1 MKLTFDGIS
10 SHWEE
15 GIPFGNGRMGAVLC
29 SEPDADVL
37 YLNDDTLWSGYPHA
51 ETSPLT
57 PEIVAKARQASSRGD
72 YVAATRIIQ
81 DATQREKDEQIYEP
95 FGTACIRYSSEAGE
109 RKHVKRSLDLAR
121 ALAGESFRLGAA
133 DVHVDAWCSAPDDL
147 LVYEMSSSAPVDA
160 SVSVSGT
167 FLKRTRVSSGSDS
180 DARQATLVVM
190 GQMPGLNV
198 GSLAHVTDNPWED
211 ERDGIGMAYAGA
223 FSLTV
228 TGGEI
233 TVIDDVL
240 QCSGVTGLSLRFR
253 SLSGFKGSAEQPERD
268 MTVLADRL
276 GATVDAWPSD
286 SRAMLDRHIAD
297 YRRFFDRVGVRLGP
311 AHDDDEEVPFADILR
326 SKEKTPH
333 RLEILSEAMFDFG
346 RYLLISSSRPH
357 TQPANLQ
364 GIWNHRNFPN
374 WYSAYTTNI
383 NVEMNYWMTGPCAL
397 QELIEPL
404 VSMNEELLVPGHD
417 AADRILGCRG
427 SAVFHN
433 VDLWRRALPA
443 NGDPMWSFWP
453 FGQAWMCRNLFDEY
467 LFNQDASYLSR
478 IWPIMRDNA
487 RFCMDF
493 LSETKHGL
501 APSPATS
508 PENCFL
514 VNGEPV
520 SVAQSSENA
529 TAIVRNLLDDLIQA
543 SHDLENLDE
552 EDRDLVREA
561 ESVRSQLAETR
572 LGADGRI
579 LEWNDEFI
587 ESDPQHRHL
596 SHLYELHPGAGITSQ
611 TPHLEEAARKSL
623 EVRGDDGSGWSIVWR
638 MIMWAR
644 LRDAEHAKRIIGM
657 FLRPVDANAETNLLG
672 GGVYDSG
679 LCAHPPFQI
688 DGNLGFP
695 AALSE
700 MLVQS
705 HDGWIRVLP
714 ALPEDWHEGSF
725 HALRARGGIQV
736 DATWTDQTVEYTLR
750 CSKPTEITLNVLGT
764 DMGRVA
770 LSPDKPFKGSI
781 RR

>member
-1 MKLTFDGIS
+1 MWVQLQRTRRAERAHTTFDGFRHCFGFAGS
-10 SHWEE
+10 EGKQHEMPCFKNRADALSDAMRRHLVDVVVEE
-15 GIPFGNGRMGAVLC
+15 A
-29 SEPDADVL
+29 
-37 YLNDDTLWSGYPHA
+37 
-51 ETSPLT
+51 
-57 PEIVAKARQASSRGD
+57 
-72 YVAATRIIQ
+72 RIIDSGLFHQ
-81 DATQREKDEQIYEP
+81 CLDS
-95 FGTACIRYSSEAGE
+95 GSGGE
-109 RKHVKRSLDLAR
+109 RR
-121 ALAGESFRLGAA
+121 AWLVESDMAVGADA
-133 DVHVDAWCSAPDDL
+133 ENLHVDAADSCNRRVVGRSRL
-147 LVYEMSSSAPVDA
+147 RDA
-160 SVSVSGT
+160 FAVRKWRALQRIAGNMHQSRIQSQR
-167 FLKRTRVSSGSDS
+167 FNHRAMNR
-180 DARQATLVVM
+180 RM
-190 GQMPGLNV
+190 
-198 GSLAHVTDNPWED
+198 
-211 ERDGIGMAYAGA
+211 IGMAYAGA
-223 FSLTV
+223 FSLTA
-228 TGGEI
+228 TGGDI
-233 TVIDDVL
+233 SVGDNSL
-240 QCSGVTGLSLRFR
+240 QCSNITGLSLRFR
-253 SLSGFKGSAEQPERD
+253 SMSGFKGSDQQPERS
-268 MTVLADRL
+268 MTVIADHL
-276 GATVDAWPSD
+276 EKTIDEWSTD
-286 SRAMLDRHIAD
+286 LQTMLDRHIAD
-297 YRRFFDRVGVRLGP
+297 YRKYFDRVSIHLGSAP
-311 AHDDDEEVPFADILR
+311 DDDTELPFSAILR
-326 SKEKTPH
+326 SDEKKEPH
-333 RLEILSEAMFDFG
+333 RLEMLAEAMFDFG

-364 GIWNHRNFPN
+364 GIWNHKDFPN

-404 VSMNEELLVPGHD
+404 VSMNEELLVPEHD

-493 LSETKHGL
+493 LSETEHGL

-552 EDRDLVREA
+552 EDSALVREA

-596 SHLYELHPGAGITSQ
+596 SHLYELHPGAGITAN
-611 TPHLEEAARKSL
+611 TPRLEEAARKSL

-736 DATWTDQTVEYTLR
+736 GATWADQTVEYALR

-764 DMGRVA
+764 DMGRVV
-770 LSPDKPFKGSI
+770 LSPDKPFKGTI